1 MAREYLSWWC
11 VQLVDSPPERWR
23 RLRSGKIDFVAIA
36 PATPSLESIERIV
49 VALRRVA
56 HETMVG
62 RFSIGRRADGRA
74 WSNWEAGGQSR
85 RAEQNVGP
93 RLRPGL
99 RDADEPRRVV
109 LEPSNHLTQLPN
121 QTGPDPLAAAATC
134 KIDRAGLK
142 SRWTEIDAN
151 PDRSRSGLEPL
162 LAAVVAHCDPKQRR
176 SRPFGRQFGFEVY
189 GFRSDETPVVL
200 KQ

>member
-11 VQLVDSPPERWR
+11 AQLVDIPPERWR
-23 RLRSGKIDFVAIA
+23 HLRSGKFDFVAIA
-36 PATPSLESIERIV
+36 PATPSLEIIERIV
-49 VALRRVA
+49 VTLRRIA

-62 RFSIGRRADGRA
+62 RFPIGRRADGP
-74 WSNWEAGGQSR
+74 WSNWEAGGRSR

-109 LEPSNHLTQLPN
+109 LEPPNHLTQLPN
-121 QTGPDPLAAAATC
+121 QTGSDPLAAAGTC

-162 LAAVVAHCDPKQRR
+162 LAAVVAHCDRTQPAAGH
-176 SRPFGRQFGFEVY
+176 SAGN
-189 GFRSDETPVVL
+189 
-200 KQ
+200 

>member
-11 VQLVDSPPERWR
+11 VQLVDSLPERWR
-23 RLRSGKIDFVAIA
+23 RLRSGKIDFGYFVAIA

-49 VALRRVA
+49 VTLRRVA

-62 RFSIGRRADGRA
+62 RFSIGRRADGCA
-74 WSNWEAGGQSR
+74 WSNWEAGGRSR

-99 RDADEPRRVV
+99 RDAAEPKSIA

-134 KIDRAGLK
+134 KIERAGLK
-142 SRWTEIDAN
+142 SRWTETDAN

-162 LAAVVAHCDPKQRR
+162 LAAVVARCDPKQRPVGHSAGNSDSKFMGFAAMKHR
-176 SRPFGRQFGFEVY
+176 SC
-189 GFRSDETPVVL
+189 
-200 KQ
+200 